1 MIRPTIGLLLGD
13 RNGIGPEIATKLL
26 ADAVLAADASLV
38 AIGDPAVLAYGCK
51 VSGAQLPDDLRFIN
65 RTNCA
70 YEPIGSSKV
79 SAAAGAEVLDHLA
92 FALTRS
98 GPARSTAS
106 YSRRST
112 NRQCGSVVW
121 PRHRQARWDEGGCA
135 TLRSDGAQPSR
146 SPVNAEDLPVVDA
159 HQHFWDLERNYHPWL
174 CDAAPSAFRY
184 GDYSAIRRSYL
195 PADYL
200 RDAGRTRVALTVH
213 VEAEWDPRNPVGET
227 HWLEELAAASAFP
240 SACVAQAW
248 LDREDVAAVL
258 AAQAARPLVRGI
270 RHKPHAAASPQ
281 LARRGVPGS
290 MDDERWRRG
299 FALLEQHTLSFD
311 LQTPWWHFD
320 AAAELARDFP
330 NTPIII
336 NHTGLPADRS
346 PAGLRSWR
354 AAMHVV
360 AQRPNVFL
368 KISGLG
374 QPCVPWTVAANRPII
389 RDAISIFGAGRCMF
403 ASNYPVDRLCAP
415 FETIFAGFRDA
426 VWDLSQV
433 DQRKLFYDNAVQI
446 YRL

>member
-1 MIRPTIGLLLGD
+1 M
-13 RNGIGPEIATKLL
+13 
-26 ADAVLAADASLV
+26 
-38 AIGDPAVLAYGCK
+38 
-51 VSGAQLPDDLRFIN
+51 
-65 RTNCA
+65 
-70 YEPIGSSKV
+70 
-79 SAAAGAEVLDHLA
+79 
-92 FALTRS
+92 
-98 GPARSTAS
+98 
-106 YSRRST
+106 
-112 NRQCGSVVW
+112 VW

-299 FALLEQHTLSFD
+299 FALLEQQPSRSICRHRGGTSTRRPSSRGIFPTRRSSSITPACP
-311 LQTPWWHFD
+311 QT
-320 AAAELARDFP
+320 AAPRACAR
-330 NTPIII
+330 
-336 NHTGLPADRS
+336 
-346 PAGLRSWR
+346 
-354 AAMHVV
+354 
-360 AQRPNVFL
+360 
-368 KISGLG
+368 
-374 QPCVPWTVAANRPII
+374 
-389 RDAISIFGAGRCMF
+389 GALRCM
-403 ASNYPVDRLCAP
+403 
-415 FETIFAGFRDA
+415 
-426 VWDLSQV
+426 LSHNG
-433 DQRKLFYDNAVQI
+433 RMYS
-446 YRL
+446 